1 MQHPIRSAQIDEL
14 VPVWWTRIGGYAA
27 DLLSALVGRP
37 ERAVLLWRD
46 RDVTGGELVA
56 AVTAAYLAM
65 GRLGVG
71 PGDVVAVLVEANHP
85 DMLVARY
92 AANLRGAAVC
102 YLRTTNPGS
111 NAVVLSTAD
120 RIRMLDDTGAAVLY
134 TDEDNRERATELAA
148 GARIPVAVL
157 APADRTAGPQ
167 DYPQAAAPEPWDPQR
182 LAVILFTSGST
193 GRPKG
198 IRVSGRAWTS
208 LVRGTPPT
216 RDDDVMLLNM
226 PLSHTAGPFV
236 DAMITAGRRVV
247 LREGF
252 AAERFPSDVARHAVT
267 ISFLGTG
274 HVAQLTD
281 HLDRHGDAP
290 PAAGLAGL
298 RMLIYTGSAPGPA
311 RLARAVR
318 RLGPILVQSY
328 GTTETGGLTILYPG
342 EHHDP
347 ELCTSAG
354 RPFPHVEISVRD
366 PESGAGVPPGRT
378 GEIWVRT
385 PHVMDGYW
393 NDPALSARVLRDGWY
408 ATGDLGHQGENGY
421 LYLLGRVAEVV
432 KVQYTKVHPA
442 TVEQE
447 ILGIDGV
454 RNAVVYGRRD
464 DNFVESLHCAVVLAP
479 DSVVTT
485 DQITAHLRATLS
497 AAHVPQDIVVLD
509 EIPLNR
515 TGKPD
520 KELLQSR
527 HRAER

>member
-1 MQHPIRSAQIDEL
+1 MHHPARSAQIDDL
-14 VPVWWTRIGGYAA
+14 APAWWTRIGGYAA
-27 DLLSALVGRP
+27 DLLTALTVRP
-37 ERAVLLWRD
+37 EQTVLHRHD
-46 RDVTGGELVA
+46 RDMTGGELVA
-56 AVTAAYLAM
+56 AVTAAYHAM

-71 PGDVVAVLVEANHP
+71 PGSVVAVLVEPNHS

-111 NAVVLSTAD
+111 NAAVLSTAD
-120 RIRMLDDTGAAVLY
+120 RVRMLDDTGAAVLY
-134 TDEDNRERATELAA
+134 TDEDNRGRAAALAA
-148 GARIPVAVL
+148 GARTPVVVL
-157 APADRTAGPQ
+157 APVDRAPGTDGTPTATPV
-167 DYPQAAAPEPWDPQR
+167 PWDPQR

-198 IRVSGRAWTS
+198 IRVSGRAWAG
-208 LVRGTPPT
+208 LVRRTPPT
-216 RDDDVMLLNM
+216 QDDDVMLLNM

-236 DAMITAGRRVV
+236 DAMITAGRSVV

-252 AAERFPSDVARHAVT
+252 EAERFPGDVVRYKVT

-274 HVAQLTD
+274 HVAQLAD
-281 HLDRHGDAP
+281 HLDRNGEAP
-290 PAAGLAGL
+290 AGAGLAGL

-318 RLGPILVQSY
+318 RLGPILLQSY
-328 GTTETGGLTILYPG
+328 GTTETGGLTLLYPR

-347 ELCTSAG
+347 ELSASAG
-354 RPFPHVEISVRD
+354 QPFPHVEISVRNA
-366 PESGAGVPPGRT
+366 ESDIELPPGEV

-393 NDPALSARVLRDGWY
+393 NDPVLSARVVRDGWY
-408 ATGDLGHQGENGY
+408 ATGDLGHLGENGY

-447 ILGIDGV
+447 ILGMDGV
-454 RNAVVYGRRD
+454 RDAVVYGRRD
-464 DNFVESLHCAVVLAP
+464 DDFVESLHCAVVLGPGSA
-479 DSVVTT
+479 VTT
-485 DQITAHLRATLS
+485 DQINAHVRAALS

-520 KELLQSR
+520 RELLRSR